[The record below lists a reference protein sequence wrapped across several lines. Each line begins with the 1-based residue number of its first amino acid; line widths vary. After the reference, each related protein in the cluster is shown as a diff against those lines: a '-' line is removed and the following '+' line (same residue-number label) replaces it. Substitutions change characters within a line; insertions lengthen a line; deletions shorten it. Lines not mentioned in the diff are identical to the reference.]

1 MMMSKYQYSSGNVN
15 EDVNFEYGEG
25 TTAAYGC
32 GVVFKGEYFYFG
44 GNGAANVRQ
53 VRSRFRPAQLAH
65 GYLQFDREFR

>member
-1 MMMSKYQYSSGNVN
+1 MIKQYYLSGNVN

-32 GVVFKGEYFYFG
+32 GVVFKGEYLYFG

-53 VRSRFRPAQLAH
+53 VSSISPTSIAR
-65 GYLQFDREFR
+65 